1 MVLYAFFD
9 SSGPF
14 NSFSILKF
22 HQLISMLSLPLW
34 QESWKRDAVAG
45 HATGAFSP
53 VATPC
58 RLLSRADPSLTP
70 PPVPVPYR
78 KTQLTAAKRL
88 EKDLKNSGSKANA
101 KAAKAEQAAKGKKA
115 KKAKEAKE
123 AKKAKEAKPAK
134 KPCQGPMA
142 EAMGAFVTAAK
153 AAGYS
158 HIQSLRLW
166 KLSPERA
173 QIVEGMSESE
183 RKRRRY

>member
-1 MVLYAFFD
+1 
-9 SSGPF
+9 
-14 NSFSILKF
+14 
-22 HQLISMLSLPLW
+22 MLSLPLW

-115 KKAKEAKE
+115 KKAKEAK
-123 AKKAKEAKPAK
+123 KAK